1 MNTETLQPKL
11 ALSLLFL
18 RLGVGIVFVIWTLD
32 KFVRPDHTAGV
43 YEHFYMIPW
52 LTQNGSYVL
61 GVVQG
66 LLVLAFL
73 SGFMKT
79 YSYFAVFALH
89 AVSTLTPMANYFS
102 PWEGANILFFAAWP
116 MLAAAWALWLLRD
129 YDTLFN
135 IDAAKA
141 RSAAQGQDSQG

>member
-1 MNTETLQPKL
+1 MTSDTLQSKL
-11 ALSLLFL
+11 ALPLLFM

-32 KFVRPDHTAGV
+32 KFVNPDHTVRV

-52 LTQNGSYVL
+52 LTENGSYIV
-61 GVVQG
+61 GVAQA

-79 YSYFAVFALH
+79 WSYLAVFALH
-89 AVSTLTPMANYFS
+89 AVSTLTPLPNYFS

-116 MLAAAWALWLLRD
+116 MLAAAWALWVLRD

-135 IDAAKA
+135 VDAARA
-141 RSAAQGQDSQG
+141 ASASPV

>member
-1 MNTETLQPKL
+1 MSNDSLQSKL
-11 ALSLLFL
+11 APVLLLL
-18 RLGVGIVFVIWTLD
+18 RLGVGIVFVIWTAD
-32 KFVRPDHTAGV
+32 KFVNPDHTVRV

-52 LTQNGSYVL
+52 LTQNTSYLVGL
-61 GVVQG
+61 AQG

-79 YSYFAVFALH
+79 WSYGLVFLLH

-116 MLAAAWALWLLRD
+116 MLAAAWALWALRD
-129 YDTLFN
+129 YDTLFSV
-135 IDAAKA
+135 DAA
-141 RSAAQGQDSQG
+141 RAA